1 MSDNHSTIATA
12 DTGSTEV
19 KTKPLHF
26 IQQIIRKD
34 LEQGLHKKIVTR
46 FPPEPNG
53 YLHIGH
59 AKSICLNFGMADE
72 FGGAC
77 NLRFDDTNPEKENE
91 EFVNSIKQDVE
102 WLGFKWDGAVRYTSD
117 YFDQLHAWAIHLIN
131 NGLAFVC
138 DLSAEQM
145 REYRGT
151 LIEPGKNSPFRE
163 RSVEEN
169 LVLFEKMR
177 AGAFEEGACSL
188 RAKIDMSSPNINL
201 RDPIIYRIKKAHHHQ
216 TGDKWCIYPSYDFAH
231 GQSDAIEGIT
241 HSICTLE
248 FEDHKPLYDW
258 FIQNL
263 PVPAVPR
270 QY

>member
-1 MSDNHSTIATA
+1 MTDLGYPDAMSEHHSSVANASAETA
-12 DTGSTEV
+12 DV

-59 AKSICLNFGMADE
+59 AKSICLNFGMAEE

-91 EFVNSIKQDVE
+91 EFVNSIMEDVK
-102 WLGFKWDGAVRYTSD
+102 WLGFDWAGKVKYTSD
-117 YFDQLHAWAIHLIN
+117 YFDQLYDWAIHLIK

-145 REYRGT
+145 REYRAALFLFSCIFNRTFKVPLSHHWFARQKGR
-151 LIEPGKNSPFRE
+151 LSPC
-163 RSVEEN
+163 
-169 LVLFEKMR
+169 VL
-177 AGAFEEGACSL
+177 
-188 RAKIDMSSPNINL
+188 
-201 RDPIIYRIKKAHHHQ
+201 
-216 TGDKWCIYPSYDFAH
+216 
-231 GQSDAIEGIT
+231 
-241 HSICTLE
+241 
-248 FEDHKPLYDW
+248 KP
-258 FIQNL
+258 
-263 PVPAVPR
+263 VS
-270 QY
+270 